1 MLYAQSG
8 LAVFERFLALLGSPA
23 AAKLFS
29 ASPLPRIACDLRSF
43 FYLFDWADNLLDFRK
58 ARIGRKETT
67 TMNRMRIASAVF
79 FLLFA
84 AFACAQEAREEPQP
98 QEQKGKQ
105 DEAKPSKDEAKPLK
119 QEKQETA
126 KPAHEGGSQ
135 QVQERH
141 GRPAGKRVHIPDE
154 KFRASFG
161 RQHAFAVKSPVI
173 VEGHPRFQYSGY
185 WFEIIDPW
193 PTGWAYTDDCYIDYV
208 DGDYFLFD
216 VLHPGVRVALF
227 VVM

>member
-1 MLYAQSG
+1 
-8 LAVFERFLALLGSPA
+8 
-23 AAKLFS
+23 
-29 ASPLPRIACDLRSF
+29 
-43 FYLFDWADNLLDFRK
+43 
-58 ARIGRKETT
+58 
-67 TMNRMRIASAVF
+67 MNRIRIASAVF

-84 AFACAQEAREEPQP
+84 AFACAQETREEPQP

-141 GRPAGKRVHIPDE
+141 GRPAGKPVHIPDE

-173 VEGHPRFQYSGY
+173 VEGQPRFQYTGY

>member
-1 MLYAQSG
+1 MLYAQLG
-8 LAVFERFLALLGSPA
+8 LAVFERFLANSA
-23 AAKLFS
+23 ARPPPNYFRH
-29 ASPLPRIACDLRSF
+29 LPCPESHLICAQSF
-43 FYLFDWADNLLDFRK
+43 RLADRLLDFPK
-58 ARIGRKETT
+58 ASIGRKETT
-67 TMNRMRIASAVF
+67 SMNRIRIASAVF

-84 AFACAQEAREEPQP
+84 AFACAQETREEPQP

-173 VEGHPRFQYSGY
+173 VEGQPRFQYTGY

-193 PTGWAYTDDCYIDYV
+193 PTGWAYTDDCYIDYFT
-208 DGDYFLFD
+208 GDYFLFD